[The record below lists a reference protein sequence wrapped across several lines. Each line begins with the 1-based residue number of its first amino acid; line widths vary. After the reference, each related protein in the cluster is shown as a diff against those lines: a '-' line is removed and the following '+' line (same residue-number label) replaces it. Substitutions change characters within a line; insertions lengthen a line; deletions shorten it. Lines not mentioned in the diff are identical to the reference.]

1 MDIQQDKLESLMDQ
15 FTAVSRHVHKLDTY
29 YRLNRLDD
37 IDTLLTQVTEIIEEV
52 DMSCR
57 CMDFHTANPTTAN
70 PTTANPTTANPTTA
84 NPTTANPTILAT
96 TRQPDHEIYHAKV
109 NDYVINKNIMKQLMP
124 LYCALWIKY
133 H

>member
-70 PTTANPTTANPTTA
+70 PTTANPT
-84 NPTTANPTILAT
+84 ILAT